1 MPINHGK
8 EKRNMDKQK
17 NNEGG
22 KQTQIS
28 ISIDREV
35 EGGVYINQ
43 TIIGHSQKEFIIDLG
58 LLVPPGN
65 KIKVQSRIITNPI
78 DAKILY
84 LLLKE
89 NIEKYEQR
97 FGVIPVQKTS
107 PQKETPG
114 VIH

>member
-1 MPINHGK
+1 
-8 EKRNMDKQK
+8 MDEQK
-17 NNEGG
+17 NEEG

-28 ISIDREV
+28 ISIDREI
-35 EGGVYINQ
+35 EGGLYVNQ
-43 TIIGHSQKEFIIDLG
+43 AIIGHSQKEFIIDLG

-89 NIEKYEQR
+89 NIEKFEQR
-97 FGVIPVQKTS
+97 FGVIQVRKTS
-107 PQKETPG
+107 SQKEPPG